1 MAKQK
6 TYIISGGGT
15 GGHIYPAIAI
25 ANELKKRHADAEIL
39 FVGAKGKME
48 MQKVPEAGYK
58 IYGLWISGI
67 QRSLTLKNLM
77 FPFKLLSSLVKSWS
91 ILRRHKPDAVVG
103 VGGFASG
110 PLLYMASRMG
120 IPTLI
125 QEQNGYPGITNKVLS
140 KRVKR
145 ICVAFDNLDKYFP
158 KEKIVVTGNPTRAQ
172 IRKELYTRPDALD
185 HFKLDQDKKTLL
197 IIGGSLGARSINE
210 AILYGLEKIESSG
223 VQLIWQTGKSFQ
235 HNIELEAGIR
245 SEFISEMGMAY
256 TAADVVV
263 SRAGAISISELCLME
278 KATIFVPYPH
288 AAEDHQTKNAQG
300 LEKEGAALII
310 ADKDVQSDLVD
321 KALELI
327 SQPETILSMEQKI
340 KEFARPGAVSEI
352 ADHIDQ
358 LIEN

>member
-25 ANELKKRHADAEIL
+25 ANELKKRHAEADIL

-48 MQKVPEAGYK
+48 MQKVPEAGYR

-67 QRSLTLKNLM
+67 QRSLSLKNLM
-77 FPFKLLSSLVKSWS
+77 FPFKLVSSLIKSWS
-91 ILRRHKPDAVVG
+91 ILRKHRPDAVIG

-110 PLLYMASRMG
+110 PLLYMASRMK

-125 QEQNGYPGITNKVLS
+125 QEQIGYPGITNKMLS
-140 KRVKR
+140 KRVNR
-145 ICVAFDNLDKYFP
+145 ICEAFENLDKYFP
-158 KEKIVVTGNPTRAQ
+158 KEMIVVTGNPTRAQ
-172 IRKELYTRPDALD
+172 IRKDLYSKEKALAHFGLDA
-185 HFKLDQDKKTLL
+185 DKKTLL

-210 AILYGLEKIESSG
+210 AVLYGLEKIESDG
-223 VQLIWQTGKSFQ
+223 IQLIWQTGKSFQ
-235 HNIELEAGIR
+235 HDIEVEAGLR
-245 SEFISEMGMAY
+245 SEFIKDMGLAY

-300 LEKEGAALII
+300 LEEAGAALLI
-310 ADKDVQSDLVD
+310 ADHDVQENLVD
-321 KALELI
+321 TAMDLI
-327 SQPETILSMEQKI
+327 SRPEKVAEMEAQI
-340 KEFARPGAVSEI
+340 KNFAKPGAVEEI
-352 ADHIDQ
+352 ADYIDK
-358 LIEN
+358 LIEE